1 MIVYHASPNDN
12 IKELFDNSYVTLF
25 PHIAYYMGLY
35 YVNTKK
41 TWSDNDL
48 EKPYGFEKYIY
59 FKKGRK
65 PTGKPT
71 LYKLKIDPDNIVM
84 HKNFPFEFIIKK
96 GCNIT
101 KIKEIYIKN
110 IIIKSKKLLQL
121 FDEINF

>member
-48 EKPYGFEKYIY
+48 EKPYGFEKDIY
-59 FKKGRK
+59 F
-65 PTGKPT
+65 
-71 LYKLKIDPDNIVM
+71 
-84 HKNFPFEFIIKK
+84 IKD
-96 GCNIT
+96 
-101 KIKEIYIKN
+101 
-110 IIIKSKKLLQL
+110 
-121 FDEINF
+121 FAM